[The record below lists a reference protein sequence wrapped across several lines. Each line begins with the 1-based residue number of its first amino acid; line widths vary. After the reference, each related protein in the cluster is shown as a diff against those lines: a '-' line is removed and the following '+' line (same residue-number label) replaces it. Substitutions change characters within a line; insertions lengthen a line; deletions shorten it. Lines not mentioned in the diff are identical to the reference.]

1 LAELNKTLANQ
12 REQLDTIMARWNEE
26 KGIVDAIQNAK
37 SEIESLR
44 VIADE
49 AKRKGDYA
57 KVAEIE
63 YGKIKEKE
71 AELTKAEQNLKE
83 IAPEKRLTDEE
94 VDANDIADVVARW
107 TGIPVTK
114 MMQSEREKLLK
125 IEEEIAERIIGQK
138 EAVTAVADAIR
149 RSRAGL
155 SDAKKPIGSFLFMGP
170 TGVGKTELVKALAEV
185 MFSDETAII
194 RLDMSEYME
203 KHSVSRLVGSPPGYV
218 GYDEGGQLTEAV
230 RNRPY
235 SIILL
240 DEIEKAHG
248 DVFNLLLQVLDD
260 GRLTDSK
267 GRTVDFKNTIIIMT
281 SNRGAEIILENF
293 ENAENTEDPIKRAAL
308 VQSTKLEVIENLKQF
323 MRPEFLNRI
332 DDQIIF
338 LPLTQKE
345 AGQILALLLKG
356 VNKLLAQ
363 QKLAIELTPA
373 AFDQLAEDGYDPQY
387 GARPMKR
394 LLQRDLVNPLSKELL
409 ANAYNP
415 GDTIVADTTKEG
427 VIYFTVKK

>member
-1 LAELNKTLANQ
+1 
-12 REQLDTIMARWNEE
+12 
-26 KGIVDAIQNAK
+26 
-37 SEIESLR
+37 
-44 VIADE
+44 
-49 AKRKGDYA
+49 
-57 KVAEIE
+57 
-63 YGKIKEKE
+63 
-71 AELTKAEQNLKE
+71 
-83 IAPEKRLTDEE
+83 
-94 VDANDIADVVARW
+94 
-107 TGIPVTK
+107 

-138 EAVTAVADAIR
+138 AAVTAVADAIR

-293 ENAENTEDPIKRAAL
+293 ENAENAEDAEDPIKRAAL
-308 VQSTKLEVIENLKQF
+308 VQSTKLEVVENLKQF

-345 AGQILALLLKG
+345 AGQILALLFKG

-373 AFDQLAEDGYDPQY
+373 AFNQLAEDGYDPQY

-409 ANAYNP
+409 ANKFNP
-415 GDTIVADTTKEG
+415 GDTIVADTPTEG
-427 VIYFTVKK
+427 VIYFSVKK